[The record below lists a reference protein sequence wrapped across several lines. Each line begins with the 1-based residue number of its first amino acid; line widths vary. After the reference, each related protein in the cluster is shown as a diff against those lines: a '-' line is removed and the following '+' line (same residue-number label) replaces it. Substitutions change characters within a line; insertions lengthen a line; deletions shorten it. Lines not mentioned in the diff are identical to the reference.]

1 MTPDKPRSGVLGLS
15 TVLRVFFLLS
25 LLLCTPAGSGLL
37 SAASPGDVCMQ
48 SCPDDDEHGQCAPD
62 CTDCVCCAHVRRV
75 IVAPVL
81 STVPLAPRSP
91 PVARHEEDEPA
102 SADVGDIL
110 HVPIVALA

>member
-25 LLLCTPAGSGLL
+25 LLLLTPAGSGLL
-37 SAASPGDVCMQ
+37 STASSGDVCMQ

-62 CTDCVCCAHVRRV
+62 CTDCICCAHVRLV
-75 IVAPVL
+75 VVAPALPTVL
-81 STVPLAPRSP
+81 LAPRPP
-91 PVARHEEDEPA
+91 PVARHEEDEPP

-110 HVPIVALA
+110 HVPIVVLA